1 MARIDFTALGVATA
15 CYATTQLAV
24 PPAARAVLERIG
36 QHVTVVAHV
45 VQDIVGPLP
54 PPAPPR
60 PSLVEVVAETRR
72 AERRREA
79 QEFLEQLKP
88 LLHFTVAGFRR
99 FTG

>member
-1 MARIDFTALGVATA
+1 MAGRIVPQR
-15 CYATTQLAV
+15 TTQFAV

-72 AERRREA
+72 AERCREA